1 MPLCRALRL
10 GRGGLV
16 GVVLPIFLAACG
28 TVKTPTE
35 PLDNPGGGAAAFT
48 FSQIQGNIFT
58 PVCAKSGC
66 HAGSTGGQEGLILDA
81 GMSYSLLVNHPATEN
96 NTLDRVEPGAPER
109 SYLIL
114 KLRGDPSISGDRMP
128 QDGPPYLSNEQID
141 AIAAWIRAGAPNN

>member
-1 MPLCRALRL
+1 
-10 GRGGLV
+10 
-16 GVVLPIFLAACG
+16 
-28 TVKTPTE
+28 
-35 PLDNPGGGAAAFT
+35 
-48 FSQIQGNIFT
+48 
-58 PVCAKSGC
+58 
-66 HAGSTGGQEGLILDA
+66 
-81 GMSYSLLVNHPATEN
+81 MSYSLLVNHPATEN